1 MKGYNCAI
9 ICLGAA
15 GMGKTRSTIG
25 NEALKSADQD
35 TQDGVESYEEGIIP
49 SATRELFELMANSS
63 SELEFIV
70 KVSFIEIYREEIF
83 DLLDPSNRFLRINDN
98 QSVDDSF
105 KGNFQ
110 SIEGLS
116 EYCCIRASD
125 VITLLNRGYTNH
137 LIHKEK
143 YQTNTNKS
151 HTIFTIKIEMK
162 NMVTDTV
169 TKSSL
174 VFPNLYVGE
183 TQNKQDG
190 CFERI
195 LQALDDYWKTNN
207 NLPTDSHVK
216 YINFD
221 GSKLTK
227 LLKNALIGNCYT
239 ASLVHISSA
248 STSATKTLYSLNI
261 GRMLQKLRTFPRKN
275 VQFSRKE
282 YEEQLRKANLKHFED
297 MKLLN
302 DIKAEFDNIRNES
315 DDELLNGL
323 VWERLEAV
331 CNEDKILLEENK
343 AYITSTHGEQEQ
355 KEKNM
360 DKNIKEQLLQVT
372 KERDNARNDILK
384 LKEECSFLNMQCE
397 DLLKAKTNHTKE
409 ISGTRNELHKLAQK
423 NSEME
428 YNLRTSRFREQE
440 SVVFLRHFFRFYR
453 RLLNNINSQGS
464 GDLKN
469 ILAQITA
476 TPDLSDMK
484 DIADMLV
491 ESGLI
496 ETFEIDSDIP
506 RTDVYKP
513 SKDALLRSS
522 KQAHKSVQKNSDLD
536 QLQNYQD
543 VQKSSD
549 RSKTVGMS
557 VARDRILVGLQSPGY
572 TFTDKRVVELE
583 NEIMVMTN
591 QAIEQK
597 KQIAVL
603 KSQVEE
609 LSSKQKK
616 KVTKKQ
622 EKIHEKTIEN
632 LKSELLK
639 KSADLEGVIWKMN
652 EM

>member
-1 MKGYNCAI
+1 MASRVIKGYNCAI
-9 ICLGAA
+9 ISLGAS
-15 GMGKTRSTIG
+15 GTGKTRSMIG
-25 NEALKSADQD
+25 NEALKSTDQD

-70 KVSFIEIYREEIF
+70 KVSFIEINREEIF
-83 DLLDPSNRFLRINDN
+83 DLLEPSNRFLRINDN

-105 KGNFQ
+105 EGNCQ

-125 VITLLNRGYTNH
+125 VITLLNRGYTNQ
-137 LIHKEK
+137 LIHEEK

-151 HTIFTIKIEMK
+151 HTVFTIKIEMK
-162 NMVTDTV
+162 NMVTDTI
-169 TKSSL
+169 TKSSM
-174 VFPNLYVGE
+174 VFPNLCVGE
-183 TQNKQDG
+183 TKDKQDD

-195 LQALDDYWKTNN
+195 LKGLDDYWKTNN
-207 NLPTDSHVK
+207 NLPTEPHVK

-227 LLKNALIGNCYT
+227 LLKNAFIGNCFT

-248 STSATKTLYSLNI
+248 STSAAKTLHSLNI

-282 YEEQLRKANLKHFED
+282 YEEKLRKAKLKQFEH

-302 DIKAEFDNIRNES
+302 EIKAEFDNIRNES

-323 VWERLEAV
+323 VWERLESV
-331 CNEDKILLEENK
+331 CNKDKNLLEENES
-343 AYITSTHGEQEQ
+343 YSTSIHEEQVQ
-355 KEKNM
+355 KGRDM
-360 DKNIKEQLLQVT
+360 DKNTEEQLLQVT
-372 KERDNARNDILK
+372 KERDTARNDILK
-384 LKEECSFLNMQCE
+384 LKEECSFLHMQCE
-397 DLLKAKTNHTKE
+397 DLMKAKTNHTKE

-453 RLLNNINSQGS
+453 RLLKNINSQGS

-469 ILAQITA
+469 IFAQITTA
-476 TPDLSDMK
+476 PDISDMK

-522 KQAHKSVQKNSDLD
+522 KQAHKSVQMNTDLD

-549 RSKTVGMS
+549 KSRKVGKT
-557 VARDRILVGLQSPGY
+557 LVDFHSPGY
-572 TFTDKRVVELE
+572 TFTDKRVAELE

-591 QAIEQK
+591 QAIEQQ
-597 KQIAVL
+597 KQISVL

-609 LSSKQKK
+609 LSAKQKK